1 MTGPSVGITS
11 NDNTL
16 GIRFMHRKI
25 RIGFAPVGAI
35 FVALGMLGACA
46 GVETEGDFP
55 DRRQGDST
63 PYGNVERRGS
73 IFGDSGLFYDSNPD
87 TPEGGGGGGGGGIGV
102 NSYLW
107 RASLDTVSFLPVS
120 SADPFGGVIITDWH
134 ALPETPRERFKM
146 NVYILGRTLRAD
158 GVRVS
163 VFRQVQ
169 DPYGIWQDATVTD
182 NAGIKVEDAILTRA
196 RQLRF
201 AVMQQ

>member
-1 MTGPSVGITS
+1 
-11 NDNTL
+11 
-16 GIRFMHRKI
+16 MHRTI
-25 RIGFAPVGAI
+25 RIGFAPLGPVCVTLA
-35 FVALGMLGACA
+35 ALGVVLAACSDVA
-46 GVETEGDFP
+46 TEGVYP

-63 PYGNVERRGS
+63 PYGNVEQRGS
-73 IFGDSGLFYDSNPD
+73 VFGDQGLFYDTKPENP
-87 TPEGGGGGGGGGIGV
+87 EGGGGGGGGIGV

-107 RASLDTVSFLPVS
+107 RASLDTVSFMPVN

-134 ALPETPRERFKM
+134 SLPETPRERFKM

-169 DPYGIWQDATVTD
+169 DPYGTWQDAPMEQ

-201 AVMQQ
+201 DVMQQ

>member
-1 MTGPSVGITS
+1 MYRKNRIDFASFGAICV
-11 NDNTL
+11 TL
-16 GIRFMHRKI
+16 
-25 RIGFAPVGAI
+25 AVVGA
-35 FVALGMLGACA
+35 CS
-46 GVETEGDFP
+46 GVKTEGEFP

-73 IFGDSGLFYDSNPD
+73 VFGDQGLFYDTD
-87 TPEGGGGGGGGGIGV
+87 PESPEGGGGGGGGIGV
-102 NSYLW
+102 NSFLW
-107 RASLDTVSFLPVS
+107 RASLDTISFMPVN

-134 ALPETPRERFKM
+134 ALAETPRERFKM

-169 DPYGIWQDATVTD
+169 DPYGTWQDAPIEE
-182 NAGIKVEDAILTRA
+182 NAGVKVEDAILMRA

-201 AVMQQ
+201 DVMQQ

>member
-1 MTGPSVGITS
+1 V
-11 NDNTL
+11 TL
-16 GIRFMHRKI
+16 
-25 RIGFAPVGAI
+25 AVLSAI
-35 FVALGMLGACA
+35 LGACS
-46 GVETEGDFP
+46 GVETEGTYP

-73 IFGDSGLFYDSNPD
+73 VFGDQGLFYDTNPE
-87 TPEGGGGGGGGGIGV
+87 TPDGGGGGGIGV

-107 RASLDTVSFLPVS
+107 RASLDTVSFMPVN

-134 ALPETPRERFKM
+134 SLPETPRERFKM

-169 DPYGIWQDATVTD
+169 DPYGTWQDASVAE

-201 AVMQQ
+201 DVMQQ